1 MLTKKQKEK
10 LDMMVIRYKGGMLRA
25 TRAKIN
31 TVFAWADR
39 YRIAMTSV
47 LQRKD
52 KR

>member
-10 LDMMVIRYKGGMLRA
+10 LNEMVIRYRTGMIC
-25 TRAKIN
+25 TTKAKFTTIC
-31 TVFAWADR
+31 AWGER
-39 YRIAMTSV
+39 YRAAMSIV